1 MLSRNSNNNAFPFF
15 LSITGVHGRSVP
27 DQIQTIGVSEIH
39 IHSGAMTEGYGN
51 DIALIK
57 LSRPA
62 MLNTRVG
69 WLACQ
74 VEKRRI
80 EWSPEKCAILRVNK
94 NRTGRTIDFRVFYV
108 KHGLLHVELAPSSSH
123 RSGVKLDRAIS
134 TWR

>member
-15 LSITGVHGRSVP
+15 LSTTGVHGRSVP

-69 WLACQ
+69 LACMPSGK
-74 VEKRRI
+74 ETD
-80 EWSPEKCAILRVNK
+80 RVVPGK
-94 NRTGRTIDFRVFYV
+94 MCYITG
-108 KHGLLHVELAPSSSH
+108 K
-123 RSGVKLDRAIS
+123 
-134 TWR
+134 